1 MSALDTGVILAI
13 GNDKDTTTPRAW
25 VGCLSC
31 YNSGRLFGK
40 WIDGTECED
49 LESAGIATLETV
61 GDYTAPRCVKCFGDE
76 FSVMDH
82 ENYLGLISGECGIS
96 EAAEAARQLAEI
108 NDDNEREIVIAWL
121 GNGMQFDLDT
131 MRDCYLGEYSSDQDM
146 AEEYI
151 SGTGMLDGKE
161 MEFLARYF
169 DYESFARDL
178 MNDIFEFNGHYFR
191 SY

>member
-13 GNDKDTTTPRAW
+13 GNDQESTTPRAW

-40 WIDGTECED
+40 WIDGTECDD
-49 LESAGIATLETV
+49 LESAGIATMETV
-61 GDYTAPRCVKCFGDE
+61 GEYSAYRCVKCFGDE

-82 ENYLGLISGECGIS
+82 ENFLGLITGECS
-96 EAAEAARQLAEI
+96 TTEAAEAARQLEEI
-108 NDDNEREIVIAWL
+108 TDDSEREIVIAWL
-121 GNGMQFDLDT
+121 SNGMEFDLEK
-131 MRDCYLGEYSSDQDM
+131 MRECYIGEYSSDQDM

-151 SGTGMLDGKE
+151 SGTGMLDDSP
-161 MEFLARYF
+161 EFLARYF

-178 MNDIFEFNGHYFR
+178 MNDIFEYSGHYFR

>member
-13 GNDKDTTTPRAW
+13 GTDEDSFTPRAW

-40 WIDGTECED
+40 WIDGVECDD
-49 LESAGIATLETV
+49 LESAGIATMETV
-61 GDYTAPRCVKCFGDE
+61 GEYSAYRCVKCFGDE

-82 ENYLGLISGECGIS
+82 ENFLGLITGECNTS

-108 NDDNEREIVIAWL
+108 RDDEREIVIAWL
-121 GNGMQFDLDT
+121 SNGMEFDLET
-131 MRDCYLGEYSSDQDM
+131 MRDSYIGEYSSDQDM

-151 SGTGMLDGKE
+151 SGTGLLDDAP
-161 MEFLARYF
+161 EFLARYF

-178 MNDIFEFNGHYFR
+178 MHDIFEVSGYYFR

>member
-13 GNDKDTTTPRAW
+13 GNDEDTTTPRAW

-40 WIDGTECED
+40 WIDGTECDD
-49 LESAGIATLETV
+49 LESAGIATMETV
-61 GDYTAPRCVKCFGDE
+61 GEYSAYRCVKCFGDE

-82 ENYLGLISGECGIS
+82 ENYLGLITGECSTS
-96 EAAEAARQLAEI
+96 EAAEAARQLEEI
-108 NDDNEREIVIAWL
+108 TDDSEREIVIAWL

-131 MRDCYLGEYSSDQDM
+131 MRECYLGEYSSDQDM

-151 SGTGMLDGKE
+151 SGTGMLDDAPK
-161 MEFLARYF
+161 FLARYF

-178 MNDIFEFNGHYFR
+178 MDDMWEYSGHYFR
-191 SY
+191 SN

>member
-13 GNDKDTTTPRAW
+13 GTDEDSFTHRAW

-40 WIDGTECED
+40 WIDGVECDD
-49 LESAGIATLETV
+49 LESAGIATMETV
-61 GDYTAPRCVKCFGDE
+61 GEYSAYRCVKCFGDE

-82 ENYLGLISGECGIS
+82 ENFLGLITGECNTS

-108 NDDNEREIVIAWL
+108 RDDEREIVIAWL
-121 GNGMQFDLDT
+121 SNGMEFDLET
-131 MRDCYLGEYSSDQDM
+131 MRDSYIGEYSSDQDM

-151 SGTGMLDGKE
+151 SGTGLLDDAP
-161 MEFLARYF
+161 EFLARYF

-178 MNDIFEFNGHYFR
+178 MHDIFEVSGYYFR

>member
-1 MSALDTGVILAI
+1 MSELNSGVILAM
-13 GNDKDTTTPRAW
+13 GNDEETTTPRAW

-31 YNSGRLFGK
+31 YNSGRLIGK
-40 WIDGTECED
+40 WIDGLECED
-49 LESAGIATLETV
+49 LAAAGIATLETV
-61 GDYTAPRCVKCFGDE
+61 GEYTAYRCVKCFGDE

-82 ENYLGLISGECGIS
+82 ENYLGLISGECNTS

-108 NDDNEREIVIAWL
+108 TDDNEREIVIAWL
-121 GNGMQFDLDT
+121 GNGMQFDIDT
-131 MRDCYLGEYSSDQDM
+131 MRDAYLGEYASDQDM

-151 SGTGMLDGKE
+151 SGTWMLGDAP
-161 MEFLARYF
+161 EFLARYF

-178 MNDIFEFNGHYFR
+178 MFEIFEFNGHYFR

>member
-13 GNDKDTTTPRAW
+13 SNDKDTTTPRAW

-31 YNSGRLFGK
+31 YNSGRLLGK

-96 EAAEAARQLAEI
+96 EAAGQLAEI